1 LLAVDSF
8 LDKVDNNDVTSPDA
22 GVHQLV
28 PLKDALQSFEIQ
40 VKQSLECLEDL
51 LNDDS
56 EMLALL
62 LTEQKAA
69 DEAGG
74 EVEFKR
80 HEHVEVLLGVYARQ
94 ISNINME
101 ISYVLQRLQSK
112 QEFVALALS
121 GYRNR
126 MIRMNV
132 HLAIAGLGIGLSTAV
147 AGFFGTSN
155 FSNIVLDWVL
165 LECSSSHLIIYFRFL
180 NYSWY
185 FTGMNLVSGLEES
198 PTAFNIAIFC
208 SCISSFTVSL
218 GCLNL
223 LSGRT
228 MRQQAVQRLDEMET
242 LTAALSDITVVDHI
256 LQSTVE
262 RGQTLD
268 KDKFGTLLKRAKGHG
283 EISVRQV
290 DLLFDVFDRVKDG
303 NLTQFDFD
311 EASETTP
318 SRVDDP
324 WTATGR

>member
-1 LLAVDSF
+1 MKKLAVEKF

-28 PLKDALQSFEIQ
+28 PLKDALQSFEIH

-51 LNDDS
+51 LNNDS

-74 EVEFKR
+74 EVAFAR
-80 HEHVEVLLGVYARQ
+80 HEHVEILLGVYARQ
-94 ISNINME
+94 ISNITME
-101 ISYVLQRLQSK
+101 INYVLQRLQSK

-147 AGFFGTSN
+147 AGFFG
-155 FSNIVLDWVL
+155 
-165 LECSSSHLIIYFRFL
+165 
-180 NYSWY
+180 
-185 FTGMNLVSGLEES
+185 MNLVSGLEAS
-198 PTAFNIAIFC
+198 PTAFNYTILC
-208 SCISSFTVSL
+208 STASSLVVSL

-228 MRQQAVQRLDEMET
+228 MRQQDMQRLEEIET
-242 LTAALSDITVVDHI
+242 LTSALSDIPVVDHI

-262 RGQTLD
+262 RGQSLN
-268 KDKFGTLLKRAKGHG
+268 KDEFGVLLRKARLSRNPGSS
-283 EISVRQV
+283 EV
-290 DLLFDVFDRVKDG
+290 DLLFHVLDKVKDG
-303 NLTQFDFD
+303 HLNDYDF
-311 EASETTP
+311 P
-318 SRVDDP
+318 STYARDRNS
-324 WTATGR
+324 TSK

>member
-1 LLAVDSF
+1 M
-8 LDKVDNNDVTSPDA
+8 DNNDVTSPDA

-62 LTEQKAA
+62 LTEQRAA

-74 EVEFKR
+74 QVEFKR

-101 ISYVLQRLQSK
+101 INYVLQRLQSK

-147 AGFFGTSN
+147 AGFFGTHLC
-155 FSNIVLDWVL
+155 VLQGES
-165 LECSSSHLIIYFRFL
+165 LEMDHLF
-180 NYSWY
+180 
-185 FTGMNLVSGLEES
+185 
-198 PTAFNIAIFC
+198 A
-208 SCISSFTVSL
+208 
-218 GCLNL
+218 NL
-223 LSGRT
+223 LNHSCFLVANG
-228 MRQQAVQRLDEMET
+228 MID
-242 LTAALSDITVVDHI
+242 
-256 LQSTVE
+256 
-262 RGQTLD
+262 
-268 KDKFGTLLKRAKGHG
+268 
-283 EISVRQV
+283 
-290 DLLFDVFDRVKDG
+290 
-303 NLTQFDFD
+303 
-311 EASETTP
+311 
-318 SRVDDP
+318 
-324 WTATGR
+324 